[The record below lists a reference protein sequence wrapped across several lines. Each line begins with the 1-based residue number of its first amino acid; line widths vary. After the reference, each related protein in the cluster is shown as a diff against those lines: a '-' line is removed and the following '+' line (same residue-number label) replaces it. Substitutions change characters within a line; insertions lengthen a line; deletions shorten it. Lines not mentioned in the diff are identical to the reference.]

1 MGELDLSTVGLLI
14 SALETLPAGANVLD
28 LGELSF
34 MDASGLHALEEYAGS
49 LNGTGPL
56 ELENVP
62 AAVRRLFQ
70 ITGADLDPDIELRSD
85 PGRG

>member
-1 MGELDLSTVGLLI
+1 
-14 SALETLPAGANVLD
+14 
-28 LGELSF
+28 